1 MAILLSPSPTTEP
14 GSGRGTLTGVPSPHL
29 PPPSRPV
36 GEITRGTTHPNRL
49 RRVDRWLV
57 ATQLARLRR
66 AAQPVVVDLGYGRHP
81 VTTVELADRL
91 AEAVAGV
98 RVVGVEIDRARVEA
112 AAAYARP
119 GLRFARGGF
128 NLPLADDER
137 PPTVVRAMNVLR
149 QYDEAAALDAWTV
162 LQAQLGEDGLLV
174 EGTCDE
180 LGRRSCWVS
189 VDAAGPRTLT
199 LSARVDDLGAPSELA
214 ERLPKALIHHHV
226 PGQPVH
232 DFFRDWDHAWASAPS
247 PTPRQRWVAAAS
259 SLADSGWR
267 IGRNPRRWAL
277 GELTVA
283 WTAVAPTPNTNP
295 SGTR

>member
-1 MAILLSPSPTTEP
+1 MP
-14 GSGRGTLTGVPSPHL
+14 GPHL

-36 GEITRGTTHPNRL
+36 GDVTRGTTHPNRL

-66 AAQPVVVDLGYGRHP
+66 APHPVVVDLGYGRHP

-91 AEAVAGV
+91 AAALPGV
-98 RVVGVEIDRARVEA
+98 RVVGVEIDRARVDA
-112 AAAYARP
+112 AAAHSRP

-137 PPTVVRAMNVLR
+137 PPAVVRAMNVLR
-149 QYDEAAALDAWTV
+149 QYDEAAALDAWEV
-162 LQAQLGEDGLLV
+162 LRAQLGQHGLLV

-180 LGRRSCWVS
+180 LGRRACWVS

-199 LSARVDDLGAPSELA
+199 LAARAEDLVAPSELA

-226 PGQPVH
+226 PGEPVH
-232 DFFRDWDHAWASAPS
+232 DFFRDWDIAWLAASGAPS
-247 PTPRQRWVAAAS
+247 PRQRWVTAAAS
-259 SLADSGWR
+259 LADRGWR
-267 IGRNPRRWAL
+267 IGRNPARWREC
-277 GELTVA
+277 ELTVA
-283 WTAVAPTPNTNP
+283 WSSVSPTGGGAGPP
-295 SGTR
+295 PR